1 MKVIDSGIDCEI
13 VEKDCFVTLSTD
25 SGIQVSMY
33 GEIFNGKVRSEMTG
47 PSLWNR
53 VVYNKLSQNEQDEV
67 IKATEKEISK
77 FI

>member
-1 MKVIDSGIDCEI
+1 MDVKV
-13 VEKDCFVTLSTD
+13 T
-25 SGIQVSMY
+25 MY